1 MVSIDHT
8 NAEMYFDRDVN
19 CIKRF
24 FERRFNFVSDESGP
38 RFADARKLAAGNKG
52 KRLDIEVEASGF
64 SKKMA
69 KELDKYMQA
78 VGVDGDGDYDEDGGG
93 RGHFDEDDP
102 DDSPDESHDELSK
115 DMEMPS
121 SPDLGTA
128 SVPPGIGIADL
139 SISTN

>member
-52 KRLDIEVEASGF
+52 KRLDIEVEASGV
-64 SKKMA
+64 SKTREKA
-69 KELDKYMQA
+69 LDKYLQA
-78 VGVDGDGDYDEDGGG
+78 GGVDGDGYFDEDGGG
-93 RGHFDEDDP
+93 RGHLDEDHP